1 MAQGQLLLE
10 FDLGTLRYA
19 LGSVRDGVLELSS
32 VGRVDLPSEALERGV
47 PTDPGQM
54 AGLIRELCQ
63 EHKLYANQVS
73 VVVPSEAALVRVV
86 ELPADLSIDQARDQL
101 LDPAL
106 GLQLPIPLIQTDFD
120 LVSCHLPLRRTS
132 DQRLLRRYLLVAVPR
147 ELTGK
152 VLQTMELAD
161 LNLQRLE
168 VAPLA
173 AMRLKQQ
180 QLRSLSRAECDLW
193 LELLPGRSICTVVTD
208 SGPVAQKTLVAI
220 RDFPEPELDAEQST
234 LSLAEGLH
242 GEDITVRDSR
252 YLPLSDL
259 DLRVLVG
266 EIKAFQDS
274 FAAGLPECR
283 WSRLWVSGLNSA
295 HPLLEEL
302 LLEQPEFPVQ
312 RVDPL
317 SDPQLGKVGYTRL
330 LLSSGLSRLLGLAY
344 GLLPQLDDGV
354 EAVEDLAWLVESDQP
369 DVIDVEMEDDL
380 RPDSDASASDDKV
393 IPAGELQLEP
403 LQTDALDDTADDSE
417 AELVLVEED
426 SAGLPINN
434 ESASDRDAIVE
445 PEVTDEQADSLPD
458 LVFSMSMESVD
469 ANAELTPDEPQLTSV
484 KADQS
489 SATDQEDLEQWPSID
504 GLQDVDGAIS
514 ESEWPSITPKEI
526 AGPLASA
533 ELDPANKESLEG
545 GVDIDQTADQS
556 LDPEGSESSSLGEL
570 RFNDD

>member
-1 MAQGQLLLE
+1 MASPSLVGTSFFGLDLSRLTARLSSLRRKVAQGQLLLE

-19 LGSVRDGVLELSS
+19 LGSVRDGVLDLSS
-32 VGRVDLPSEALERGV
+32 IGRVDLPSEALERGV

-168 VAPLA
+168 VAQLA

-180 QLRSLSRAECDLW
+180 QLRSLARAECDLW
-193 LELLPGRSICTVVTD
+193 LELLPGRSICTVVAD
-208 SGPVAQKTLVAI
+208 SGPVAQQTLVAI
-220 RDFPEPELDAEQST
+220 RDFPEPELDAEQSA

-266 EIKAFQDS
+266 EIKAFQES
-274 FAAGLPECR
+274 FSAGLPDCR
-283 WSRLWVSGLNSA
+283 WSRLWISGLNSA

-302 LLEQPEFPVQ
+302 LLEQLELPCNGLI
-312 RVDPL
+312 L
-317 SDPQLGKVGYTRL
+317 SVHSWARLGSLAAVVIMFIAFA
-330 LLSSGLSRLLGLAY
+330 GLS
-344 GLLPQLDDGV
+344 
-354 EAVEDLAWLVESDQP
+354 AWLVAATCEG
-369 DVIDVEMEDDL
+369 VVGRRDL
-380 RPDSDASASDDKV
+380 PGWWNPIK
-393 IPAGELQLEP
+393 PA
-403 LQTDALDDTADDSE
+403 
-417 AELVLVEED
+417 
-426 SAGLPINN
+426 
-434 ESASDRDAIVE
+434 
-445 PEVTDEQADSLPD
+445 
-458 LVFSMSMESVD
+458 
-469 ANAELTPDEPQLTSV
+469 
-484 KADQS
+484 
-489 SATDQEDLEQWPSID
+489 
-504 GLQDVDGAIS
+504 
-514 ESEWPSITPKEI
+514 
-526 AGPLASA
+526 
-533 ELDPANKESLEG
+533 
-545 GVDIDQTADQS
+545 
-556 LDPEGSESSSLGEL
+556 
-570 RFNDD
+570 